1 MHPGPAPH
9 RGAGSTRRAAQRPGA
24 ALWGRAYFA
33 VQALGGAAWW
43 VAVALVPA
51 VRDATLGPL
60 DPVPTAVLDLP
71 LFVGASALAAAG
83 LRWAAWTATAWTLLV
98 TVALATVA
106 TVTGEAGWGVLLMLA
121 ASGGSVAALCLLS
134 LGRIP
139 TRWLASGPFAF
150 RLAARGRTP
159 LAHLAATLAQITVFW
174 GGALV
179 LIPLVVAA
187 LESRWG
193 VALAL
198 PLPVRAA
205 GVVLLVLASALGLW
219 SGASMSLLGDGTPL
233 PVAMPNRLVIAG
245 PYRFVRNPMAVAGIA
260 QGVAVGLLLSS
271 WLVVVYALLGA
282 LVWNLAVR
290 PLEEA
295 DLEARFGAEFH
306 RYRDA
311 VRCWLPRWPVPAP
324 HNIS

>member
-1 MHPGPAPH
+1 MH
-9 RGAGSTRRAAQRPGA
+9 RGAVVR
-24 ALWGRAYFA
+24 WGRVYFA

-43 VAVALVPA
+43 LAVALVPA
-51 VRDATLGPL
+51 VRLATLGPL
-60 DPVPTAVLDLP
+60 DPVPVAVLDLP
-71 LFVGASALAAAG
+71 LFVGASALASLG
-83 LRWAAWTATAWTLLV
+83 LRWAAWTATVWTLLV
-98 TVALATVA
+98 TVALAVVA

-121 ASGGSVAALCLLS
+121 ASGGSVAALCLLT

-159 LAHLAATLAQITVFW
+159 LAHLAATLGQIAVFW

-179 LIPLVVAA
+179 VIPLIIAA

-193 VALAL
+193 LAFAFPE
-198 PLPVRAA
+198 PLHAVGLA
-205 GVVLLVLASALGLW
+205 LLVLASALGLW
-219 SGASMSLLGDGTPL
+219 SGATMSLLGDGTPL
-233 PVAMPNRLVIAG
+233 PVAMTNRLVIAG
-245 PYRFVRNPMAVAGIA
+245 PYRWVRNPMAVAGIGE
-260 QGVAVGLLLSS
+260 GVAVGLLLSS

-282 LVWNLAVR
+282 LVWNSAVR

-295 DLEARFGAEFH
+295 DLEARFGAEFR

-311 VRCWLPRWPVPAP
+311 VRCWLPGRPVPGAR
-324 HNIS
+324 